1 MSWNVIFVLPL
12 LVELVL
18 FATGIAFI
26 LATIFVKFRDL
37 GPIWEVGMQAG
48 LYGTPIIYPI
58 IQVSQTHPTIAKI
71 LMLNPMAQIVQ
82 DMRYILTFSNNT
94 NPTLWQMTDKPYL
107 IIIPYLIPFIIFG
120 IGLWIFTKNSSKF
133 AEII

>member
-1 MSWNVIFVLPL
+1 
-12 LVELVL
+12 
-18 FATGIAFI
+18 
-26 LATIFVKFRDL
+26 
-37 GPIWEVGMQAG
+37 MQAG

-71 LMLNPMAQIVQ
+71 LMLNPMAQIIQ

-120 IGLWIFTKNSSKF
+120 IGLWILQKILVNLRR
-133 AEII
+133 